1 MKNSLATLEY
11 TMADGQVL
19 TAETV
24 RNYLVSGNGNV
35 TDQEVVMFIEL
46 CKAQHLNP
54 FIREAYLIK
63 FGNSPANIVVGK
75 DVFVKRAYRNPDY
88 EGMRAGIV
96 VVDKTGD
103 VKERE
108 GSLKAPGE
116 TLIGGWCEVY
126 IKNKKHPI
134 KSIVSLE
141 EYSKAQSTWKSMP
154 MVMIRKVAM
163 VTALR
168 EAFPEDLQ
176 GMYDAS
182 EMQNVPDNLPEKE
195 IKVGMATAGQKQ
207 VIMKLASMKGLYDY
221 SNSKDISKLQEF
233 CNNHGYCLKELKFDE
248 VEPLLELLEKYE
260 IKEEF
265 EIFENLTLLLSNPI
279 QRQIMIMAYLEK
291 RKYSD
296 IALTLGYSYN
306 TVMQYVSNGIR
317 DIAKKIK
324 QYRKI

>member
-11 TMADGQVL
+11 TMQDGQVL
-19 TAETV
+19 TADTV
-24 RNYLVSGNGNV
+24 RNYLVSGNGAV
-35 TDQEVVMFIEL
+35 SDQEVVMFIEL
-46 CKAQHLNP
+46 CKAQKLNP

-96 VVDKTGD
+96 VITKDGE

-126 IKNKKHPI
+126 IKDKKHPI

-168 EAFPEDLQ
+168 EAFPEELQ

-182 EMQNVPDNLPEKE
+182 EMNNIPDKLPEKE
-195 IKVGMATAGQKQ
+195 VKVGYASQGQKQ
-207 VIMKLASMKGLYDY
+207 TIMKLASMKGLFDY
-221 SNSKDISKLQEF
+221 ENPKDVSKLQEF
-233 CNNHGYCLKELKFDE
+233 CESNGYCLKELKFDE
-248 VEPLLELLEKYE
+248 VEPLLEVLSKYE
-260 IKEEF
+260 PKDKVEIVDVDFKQVEEDPQLGF
-265 EIFENLTLLLSNPI
+265 EVN
-279 QRQIMIMAYLEK
+279 
-291 RKYSD
+291 
-296 IALTLGYSYN
+296 
-306 TVMQYVSNGIR
+306 
-317 DIAKKIK
+317 
-324 QYRKI
+324 

>member
-19 TAETV
+19 TADTV

-96 VVDKTGD
+96 VVSKDGD

-126 IKNKKHPI
+126 VKNKKHPI

-141 EYSKAQSTWKSMP
+141 EYSKSQSTWKSMP

-233 CNNHGYCLKELKFDE
+233 CNNNGYCLKELKFDE
-248 VEPLLELLEKYE
+248 VEPLLELLDKYE

-265 EIFENLTLLLSNPI
+265 EVFDADFKPIEEDDPQLGFEVN
-279 QRQIMIMAYLEK
+279 
-291 RKYSD
+291 
-296 IALTLGYSYN
+296 
-306 TVMQYVSNGIR
+306 
-317 DIAKKIK
+317 
-324 QYRKI
+324 